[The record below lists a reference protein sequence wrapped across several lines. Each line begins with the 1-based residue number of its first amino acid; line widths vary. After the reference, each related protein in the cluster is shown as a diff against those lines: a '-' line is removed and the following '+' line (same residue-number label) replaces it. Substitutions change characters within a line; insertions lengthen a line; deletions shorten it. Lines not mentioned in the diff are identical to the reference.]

1 MKYPLP
7 LDNIPSPSYV
17 VDERLIKHNL
27 YSLSEIKKNTGCL
40 IILALKAF
48 STYSVF
54 PLISQYLDG
63 STASSLN
70 EARLGFEKFGPEVHV
85 YSPGYQKSDIDE
97 VCNYASHLT
106 FNSLLQLER
115 FYGHVRKNFPKI
127 QIGLRLNPEHSET
140 KIPIYD
146 PCSEF
151 SRLGVTLAELETTS
165 FDLTQLDGF
174 HFHTLCGKNADA
186 LERTVAAVESK
197 FSKHFHHVS
206 WVNFGGGH
214 GLTYPEYDHPKLYE
228 VINGFKA
235 TYDCQVILEPGEGVV
250 FETGYL
256 VASVVDLLKNNRE
269 LAIIDSS
276 ASAHMPDVLEMPYRP
291 EIIGSGKD
299 SEKEYTYRL
308 GGMTC
313 LSGDV
318 IGDYSFDEPLTL
330 GQKLI
335 FTDMSHYTVVKN
347 TYFNG
352 VQLPSIVRVDLGGK
366 VHIERT
372 FGYADFITQ
381 LGS

>member
-1 MKYPLP
+1 MKYQLP
-7 LDNIPSPSYV
+7 LDNIPTPAYV

-27 YSLSEIKKNTGCL
+27 ETLSDIKKNTGCL

-70 EARLGFEKFGPEVHV
+70 EARLGFEKFGKEVHV
-85 YSPGYQKSDIDE
+85 YSPGYQTTDIDE
-97 VCNYASHLT
+97 VCKYASHLT
-106 FNSLLQLER
+106 FNSLLQLDR
-115 FYGHVRKNFPKI
+115 FYDYVRTKYPQV

-146 PCSEF
+146 PCSKF
-151 SRLGVTLAELETTS
+151 SRLGVTLAEIKKS
-165 FDLTQLDGF
+165 NFDFSKLDGF

-186 LERTVAAVESK
+186 LERTVAAVEGK
-197 FSKHFHHVS
+197 FASLFTKVS
-206 WVNFGGGH
+206 WINFGGGH
-214 GLTYPEYDHPKLYE
+214 GLTYPHYDHAKLYD
-228 VINGFKA
+228 VINGFKERNK
-235 TYDCQVILEPGEGVV
+235 CQVILEPGEGVV
-250 FETGYL
+250 FQTGYL
-256 VASVVDLLKNNRE
+256 VASVIDLLKNERE

-291 EIIGSGKD
+291 EIVGSGKAD
-299 SEKEYTYRL
+299 EKAFTYRL

-313 LSGDV
+313 LSGDE
-318 IGDYSFDEPLTL
+318 IGDYSFDAPLTL
-330 GQKLI
+330 GQKLV
-335 FTDMSHYTVVKN
+335 FTDMSHYTMVKN

-352 VQLPSIVRVDLGGK
+352 VPVPSITRVDLEGK
-366 VHIERT
+366 LHIERT

-381 LGS
+381 LGA